1 MGYEWGMKGVAVAV
15 TRRLKDENG
24 EWAGWTSETEGY
36 GVAIRWGTPVDADT
50 LFAIGSN
57 SKLFTAMGIG
67 LVTENETL
75 PITWETKI
83 KDILPENQWKL
94 QDTVAQN
101 QANLID
107 ILSHRTGLPRH
118 DMSYSRT
125 DNLATIV
132 SNLRNHIG
140 HVH

>member
-1 MGYEWGMKGVAVAV
+1 MKGVALAV

-24 EWAGWTSETEGY
+24 EWAGWTSETKGY
-36 GVAIRWGTPVDADT
+36 GSANRWGTPVDADT
-50 LFAIGSN
+50 LFGIGSN

-75 PITWETKI
+75 PIMWKMKI
-83 KDILPENQWKL
+83 KDILPGNQWKL

-107 ILSHRTGLPRH
+107 IFSHRIGLPRH
-118 DMSYSRT
+118 DLSYSHT
-125 DNLATIV
+125 DDLATTV
-132 SNLRNHIG
+132 SEAVETVSAIH
-140 HVH
+140 